1 MTIYFLDTSALIK
14 RYIAEQGS
22 SGIVALCDPTQQNML
37 YISQAIRVEIV
48 SAICRR
54 AREQS
59 ITLDERNELIQK
71 FREDC
76 QKGYNTW
83 TVTTEIYDAAAEL
96 CRLHPLR
103 AYDAVQLACALA
115 VRKFAQENK
124 VSEPIFVCADNNLL
138 NIASREGLSIENP
151 NNYQQGTNIESKK
164 DK

>member
-1 MTIYFLDTSALIK
+1 M
-14 RYIAEQGS
+14 
-22 SGIVALCDPTQQNML
+22 QQNVL

-54 AREQS
+54 TRERS

-71 FREDC
+71 FREDS

-83 TVTTEIYDAAAEL
+83 TVTTEIFDEAAEL

-115 VRKFAQENK
+115 VRKFAQENN
-124 VSEPIFVCADNNLL
+124 VTEPIFVCADSNLL
-138 NIASREGLSIENP
+138 NIASKEGLNIENP
-151 NNYQQGTNIESKK
+151 NSYQ
-164 DK
+164 